1 MQNSTFFDN
10 LAENWDNTRMPD
22 NEKITQLIQLIGLR
36 PGDRVL
42 DSGCGTGVL
51 IPFVKNVLG
60 PEGSITAVDYSQNMI
75 ARAIAKYGDL
85 GGINFIVCDIM
96 EHESDFLYDA
106 IICFN
111 FFPHIQDKPRFFQY
125 VSNLLNDE
133 GKLIIMHDISRTTVN
148 GVHQS
153 CEAVENDLL
162 PPGETVKR
170 WLSEAGYDVRL
181 VIDSD
186 DRYFIKSGKIIHT
199 Y

>member
-22 NEKITQLIQLIGLR
+22 TEKITQLIQLIGLR

-51 IPFVKNVLG
+51 IPFVKNVVG
-60 PEGSITAVDYSQNMI
+60 PEGSIVALDYSQNMI
-75 ARAIAKYGDL
+75 ARAVAKYGDL

-96 EHESDFLYDA
+96 EHENELYDTV
-106 IICFN
+106 ICFN
-111 FFPHIQDKPRFFQY
+111 FFPHIQDKPRFFRR
-125 VSNLLNDE
+125 VSDLLEEE
-133 GKLIIMHDISRTTVN
+133 GSLIIMHDISRHTVN

-162 PPGETVKR
+162 PPGETVKK
-170 WLSEAGYDVRL
+170 WLLDAGYVVQL

-186 DRYFIKSGKIIHT
+186 DRYFIKAVKIL
-199 Y
+199 